1 MVLEAFCHCLGTGGR
16 EDFFER
22 LMEQVAQNDIAVMV
36 ETARYETSVGKNA
49 YLLQQCF
56 AEDFPI
62 FAVAFV
68 LVFSLAYFIFVFS
81 LAYFVLV
88 SVFIFVLVII
98 PFLDVVF
105 EVWPF
110 EFPVKLQI

>member
-1 MVLEAFCHCLGTGGR
+1 MK
-16 EDFFER
+16 
-22 LMEQVAQNDIAVMV
+22 QVAQNDIAVMV

-68 LVFSLAYFIFVFS
+68 LVFSF
-81 LAYFVLV
+81 AYFVFV

-105 EVWPF
+105 EVRPF
-110 EFPVKLQI
+110 EFPIKLQI

>member
-1 MVLEAFCHCLGTGGR
+1 MK
-16 EDFFER
+16 
-22 LMEQVAQNDIAVMV
+22 QVAQNDIAVMV

-68 LVFSLAYFIFVFS
+68 LVFSF
-81 LAYFVLV
+81 AYFVFV

-105 EVWPF
+105 EVRPF
-110 EFPVKLQI
+110 EFPK

>member
-1 MVLEAFCHCLGTGGR
+1 
-16 EDFFER
+16 
-22 LMEQVAQNDIAVMV
+22 MEQVAQNDIAVMV
-36 ETARYETSVGKNA
+36 ETTRYETSVGKNA

-62 FAVAFV
+62 FIAAFV
-68 LVFSLAYFIFVFS
+68 LVCFLSNCIFVFS
-81 LAYFVLV
+81 LGYFVVV

-105 EVWPF
+105 EVRPF

>member
-1 MVLEAFCHCLGTGGR
+1 
-16 EDFFER
+16 
-22 LMEQVAQNDIAVMV
+22 MEQVAQNDIAVMV

-56 AEDFPI
+56 AEDF
-62 FAVAFV
+62 
-68 LVFSLAYFIFVFS
+68 
-81 LAYFVLV
+81 

>member
-1 MVLEAFCHCLGTGGR
+1 
-16 EDFFER
+16 
-22 LMEQVAQNDIAVMV
+22 MEQVAQNDIAVMV
-36 ETARYETSVGKNA
+36 ETARYKTSVGKNA

-68 LVFSLAYFIFVFS
+68 LVFSLAYFIFV
-81 LAYFVLV
+81 

-105 EVWPF
+105 EVRPF

>member
-1 MVLEAFCHCLGTGGR
+1 
-16 EDFFER
+16 
-22 LMEQVAQNDIAVMV
+22 MEQVAQNDIAVMV

-68 LVFSLAYFIFVFS
+68 LVFSFAYFVFVFS
-81 LAYFVLV
+81 LAYFVFV
-88 SVFIFVLVII
+88 SVFIFVL
-98 PFLDVVF
+98 DRKSVV
-105 EVWPF
+105 
-110 EFPVKLQI
+110 

>member
-1 MVLEAFCHCLGTGGR
+1 
-16 EDFFER
+16 
-22 LMEQVAQNDIAVMV
+22 MEQVAQNDIAVMV

-56 AEDFPI
+56 TEDFPI

-68 LVFSLAYFIFVFS
+68 LVFSLAYFVF
-81 LAYFVLV
+81 V

-105 EVWPF
+105 EVRPF

>member
-1 MVLEAFCHCLGTGGR
+1 
-16 EDFFER
+16 
-22 LMEQVAQNDIAVMV
+22 MEQVAQNDIAVMV
-36 ETARYETSVGKNA
+36 ETARHETSVGKNA
-49 YLLQQCF
+49 NLLQQCF

-62 FAVAFV
+62 SVVAFA
-68 LVFSLAYFIFVFS
+68 LVFSLACFVFVFS
-81 LAYFVLV
+81 LAYFVFV

-105 EVWPF
+105 EVRPF

>member
-1 MVLEAFCHCLGTGGR
+1 
-16 EDFFER
+16 
-22 LMEQVAQNDIAVMV
+22 MV

-62 FAVAFV
+62 FAVAFA
-68 LVFSLAYFIFVFS
+68 LVFSLAYFVFG
-81 LAYFVLV
+81 

>member
-68 LVFSLAYFIFVFS
+68 LVFSLAYFVF
-81 LAYFVLV
+81 V

-105 EVWPF
+105 EVRPF

>member
-1 MVLEAFCHCLGTGGR
+1 
-16 EDFFER
+16 
-22 LMEQVAQNDIAVMV
+22 MEQVAQNDIAVMV

-81 LAYFVLV
+81 LAYFV
-88 SVFIFVLVII
+88 FVLVII

-105 EVWPF
+105 EVRPF
-110 EFPVKLQI
+110 RYR

>member
-1 MVLEAFCHCLGTGGR
+1 
-16 EDFFER
+16 
-22 LMEQVAQNDIAVMV
+22 MEQVAQNDIAVMV

-68 LVFSLAYFIFVFS
+68 FVFSLAYFIF
-81 LAYFVLV
+81 V

-105 EVWPF
+105 EVRPF